1 MANIPTLAIA
11 AAAGYVGGPKL
22 AEMAGIKYKTRE
34 QAMIAGV
41 ISGAALALF
50 VAKRKGVTSRLAGPY
65 GVAGRPEIGIGAPAG
80 GHTAHVWYVL
90 ANLATPKPTAAQ
102 VAKYIQL
109 PYNAVLQNM
118 VSIFQKYMGIKDD
131 GIVGNDT
138 WVALGKMGT
147 LPALSTIQSTAAP
160 AGPVAAPTVLPGPAG
175 EGKWASMSKEDKR
188 KIIIMSSIGGVLIL
202 GLAAMA
208 IV

>member
-1 MANIPTLAIA
+1 MANVPTLAIA

-80 GHTAHVWYVL
+80 GHTAHIWYVL
-90 ANLATPKPTAAQ
+90 ASMATPRPTAAQ
-102 VAKYIQL
+102 MAQDIKL
-109 PYNAVLQNM
+109 PYNAVLQKM
-118 VSIFQKYMGIKDD
+118 VSIFQKGVGLKDD

-138 WVALGKMGT
+138 WAALEKT
-147 LPALSTIQSTAAP
+147 KLLPALSAIQPT
-160 AGPVAAPTVLPGPAG
+160 AAPTVLPGAPTVLPDTAG

-188 KIIIMSSIGGVLIL
+188 KIIVISSIGGVLIL

>member
-1 MANIPTLAIA
+1 MASIPTLAIA

-41 ISGAALALF
+41 VSGAALALF

-109 PYNAVLQNM
+109 PYNATLQKM
-118 VSIFQKYMGIKDD
+118 VSIFQKSRGLKDD

-138 WVALGKMGT
+138 WAALEKT
-147 LPALSTIQSTAAP
+147 KLLPALSTIQPT
-160 AGPVAAPTVLPGPAG
+160 AAPTVLPDTASVG
-175 EGKWASMSKEDKR
+175 WDSMSKEDKR